1 MATATHPPVQEQ
13 SSWKSR
19 LSALGPGLLMASA
32 AIGGSHLVSSTQAGA
47 LYQWQLVGLVLF
59 ALLMKYPFFRFG
71 AQYTAE
77 TGESLVQGYA
87 RKGRVTLWVFFVFCA
102 VSSVIS
108 AAGVGILCA
117 VILKFAL
124 PTSWGLSVPW
134 VAALM
139 MASVWLILLAG
150 RFPVLDKLTKLII
163 TILTVVTVVTVIVAA
178 SKGAQGAADAV
189 APSPW
194 TLVALPFL
202 VALIGWMPAPI
213 EISALQSLWIAEK
226 QRFRPVNARDV
237 IFDFNVG
244 YVISAILAVFFIA
257 LGALVQFGTGTEI
270 QSAGGAYIP
279 QLITMYTNT
288 MGEWAR
294 PLMALLAFV
303 VMYGTTI
310 AVVDGYGRACAES
323 LHLIRRGEGSAGR
336 QAVMVWST
344 GIALVALAIIILF
357 SAQMGELLRFA
368 MMAAF
373 IMAPIFAWLNFQLV
387 RRQDHLSNTLRILS
401 WVGLIFLGG
410 FTLLFLA
417 SELGLIG

>member
-1 MATATHPPVQEQ
+1 MATATHAPVQEQ
-13 SSWKSR
+13 SSWKTR

-47 LYQWQLVGLVLF
+47 LYQWQLVALVLF

-87 RKGRVTLWVFFVFCA
+87 RTGRVTLWVFFVFCA
-102 VSSVIS
+102 VSAVIA

-124 PTSWGLSVPW
+124 PASWGLSVPW
-134 VAALM
+134 VAGLM
-139 MASVWLILLAG
+139 MASVWIILLAG

-178 SKGAQGAADAV
+178 SKGAQGAADAI

-194 TLVALPFL
+194 TLAALPFL

-226 QRFRPVNARDV
+226 QRFRPANARDV

-244 YVISAILAVFFIA
+244 YLISAILAVFFIA
-257 LGALVQFGTGTEI
+257 LGTLVQFGTGTEI
-270 QSAGGAYIP
+270 KMAGGAYIP

-323 LHLIRRGEGSAGR
+323 IHLIRRKPGGAGR

-344 GIALVALAIIILF
+344 GIALISLAIIVWF
-357 SAQMGELLRFA
+357 NAQMGELLRFA
-368 MMAAF
+368 MIAAF

-387 RRQDHLSNTLRILS
+387 RRQDHLSGTLRVLS
-401 WVGLIFLGG
+401 WAGLLFLGG

-417 SELGLIG
+417 AELGVIG